1 MSGIVGGAGSKS
13 GVIGIT
19 ELDYEEGTWTPTVST
34 GGAAFGSVPKCSYI
48 RVGKLCYINFF
59 WYFGA
64 TGDTNAAYGD
74 GLPFPAV
81 ATAYP
86 ATGFSSDIGTT
97 NISFRIN
104 PSGWRILT
112 LHNDGNVTWAAL
124 SGKYCAS
131 GITYEIA

>member
-1 MSGIVGGAGSKS
+1 MRKGLGHQQYQLVVLPLAQFQN
-13 GVIGIT
+13 V
-19 ELDYEEGTWTPTVST
+19 
-34 GGAAFGSVPKCSYI
+34 
-48 RVGKLCYINFF
+48 
-59 WYFGA
+59 
-64 TGDTNAAYGD
+64 GDTNAAYGD